1 MEPACSYTVV
11 SSRQWDPVHVSG
23 VELSLLRA
31 SQHSRGP
38 NRKAMLKAL
47 KSCHPPAGSFSL
59 PLLKSLALISAPFL

>member
-1 MEPACSYTVV
+1 MELACSYTAV
-11 SSRQWDPVHVSG
+11 SSSQWDPVHFSG
-23 VELSLLRA
+23 VELSLLSA

-47 KSCHPPAGSFSL
+47 KSYHPPAGSFSM